1 MTTLEFVTF
10 TIAVAAVIGFG
21 FAAWHRSDVGR

>member
-21 FAAWHRSDVGR
+21 FMAWYYSDIGR